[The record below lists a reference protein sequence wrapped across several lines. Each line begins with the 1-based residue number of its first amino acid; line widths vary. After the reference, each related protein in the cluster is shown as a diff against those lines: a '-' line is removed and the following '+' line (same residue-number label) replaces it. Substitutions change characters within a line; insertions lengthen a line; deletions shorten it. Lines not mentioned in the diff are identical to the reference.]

1 MLYGNKSRE
10 ELNEYAEKVFRTHKE
25 VKNRKLRRNLFD
37 EIENHFGINSATI
50 DSMITFKRDIKEFT
64 NFEIFAVMWFLDRDN
79 LDKFFT
85 QTEIDDFSH
94 EKIVEEKIEFPL
106 IFKNAIKIT
115 DNQFMISTDLQELMR
130 YRRAR
135 MLNYDAN
142 EQRAL
147 RRVKFGKT
155 EIYKPFVNN
164 VSVGQIK
171 DKILAGDYVP
181 DPLTFNMGDDA
192 EYSFDDG
199 TLVVSYITKGM
210 FNLDDGYHR
219 YLAMSQ
225 INDDDPKFNY
235 PVVIQIVAFSNSKAV
250 QFIYQQDQKNRMK
263 KIVSDTYDLNA
274 VPNLIVN
281 RVNEDPGFA
290 LNGMIGRNHALINSA
305 VLAKLVAYFY
315 HTKSI
320 KKSDVKEIN
329 RIKTEL
335 VNKFNII
342 AANDRFLGAYDEPT
356 LFAALYIFNS
366 GIPKNTYI
374 EVISSIVDNLTPV
387 ERRYFSIAPTGS
399 VRRIAMNIKKEK
411 IKPWLTTTEKEGADV
426 Q

>member
-37 EIENHFGINSATI
+37 EIENHFGIDPSTI

-85 QTEIDDFSH
+85 QAEIDDLSH
-94 EKIVEEKIEFPL
+94 EKIVEEKIGFPL
-106 IFKNAIKIT
+106 TFNNAIQIT
-115 DNQFMISTDLQELMR
+115 DNQFMISTDLQELMK

-164 VSVGQIK
+164 VSVAQIK
-171 DKILAGDYVP
+171 ERILTGDYVP

-192 EYSFDDG
+192 EYSYADG
-199 TLVVSYITKGM
+199 TLTISYIAKGM

-225 INDDDPKFNY
+225 INDDNPKFNY

-281 RVNEDPGFA
+281 RINEDPGFA
-290 LNGMIGRNHALINSA
+290 LNGMIGRNNALINSA

-315 HTKSI
+315 HTKPI
-320 KKSDVKEIN
+320 KKSDIKEIS

-342 AANDRFLGAYDEPT
+342 AANDRFLGEYDEPT
-356 LFAALYIFNS
+356 LFTALYVFNS
-366 GIPKNTYI
+366 DVPKNSYI
-374 EVISSIVDNLTPV
+374 EAISSIVDNLTPE
-387 ERRYFSIAPTGS
+387 ERRYLSIAPTGS
-399 VRRIAMNIKKEK
+399 VRRIAMNTMENKV
-411 IKPWLTTTEKEGADV
+411 KPWLTHTEKEGADV